1 MGEYRGLMAPFI
13 NVRASPDSSEKRAM
27 CVSEASPAGLRANT
41 TSLRPDTADGQAAG
55 IAALVNESHSAAH
68 TGPSEITPRSR
79 PEFALLTEISVVSE
93 TQAAPRPTPSPA
105 AQWIAAGLPPDVAT
119 LSSSEP
125 EKNAIH
131 LPSGEKKGA

>member
-1 MGEYRGLMAPFI
+1 MAPFI
-13 NVRASPDSSEKRAM
+13 NVRASPDSSEKMAM
-27 CVSEASPAGLRANT
+27 WLSEASAAGLRANT

-68 TGPSEITPRSR
+68 TRPSEIAPSFR
-79 PEFALLTEISVVSE
+79 PVFALVTEISVVSE

-105 AQWIAAGLPPDVAT
+105 TLWITAGLPPDVAT
-119 LSSSEP
+119 RSSSEP